1 LKVATFPFTF
11 LSSAALKRS
20 KRSIFLHRQGRSRKR
35 TGRSRKRTDLS
46 SKGSSE
52 RFPRTFFSCSLLR
65 EDSGQIRSFYR
76 MLRSALALCAIMGAS
91 AFAGMGLKLPHD
103 ANSRM
108 ALRSAG
114 PSMKIGVFYGSTT
127 GNTENVAVQVCNQW

>member
-1 LKVATFPFTF
+1 V
-11 LSSAALKRS
+11 
-20 KRSIFLHRQGRSRKR
+20 
-35 TGRSRKRTDLS
+35 
-46 SKGSSE
+46 KGFHEHS
-52 RFPRTFFSCSLLR
+52 FHVLFLR

-127 GNTENVAVQVCNQW
+127 GNTENVAVQVWPTEKAIVKAPDA